1 MNEYEKKEVV
11 YFSNTRTEIK
21 DLLPT
26 FSESVLEVGC
36 GNGATLKW
44 LKESNLCKTTSAIE
58 LVENMAREAKKTV
71 DYVLVGDCE
80 KIVLELTP
88 NSYDL
93 ILCLDV
99 LEHMIDPWTF
109 IENVQKSLK
118 PGGYI
123 ISSIPNIRNA
133 NVLVKLLFKK
143 TFKYEDHGL
152 LDKTHLRFFTKIS
165 AQELMRIGLL
175 NIEKSITNPIPL
187 TSKTGIFN
195 LLTFG
200 IFKELLTTQF
210 LIKSIKK

>member
-1 MNEYEKKEVV
+1 MNEYEKKEVI

-21 DLLPT
+21 SLLPT

-44 LKESNLCKTTSAIE
+44 LKELNLCKTTSAIE

-88 NSYDL
+88 NTYDL

-99 LEHMIDPWTF
+99 LEHMIDPWSF

-165 AQELMRIGLL
+165 AQELMKIGLL
-175 NIEKSITNPIPL
+175 DIEKSITNPIPL